1 MAEKE
6 KYEVDVSGFK
16 LSVLTPAVVIE
27 SNTEKLV
34 AFIRDRVKD
43 YSPEKY
49 AGDADAAKKDR
60 AELNKG
66 AEQVKNI
73 RQQIQALNPYGS
85 VIEQLADAEKLIK
98 SGADAL
104 GNIVKAR
111 QQEEQDAK
119 YKLIE
124 AEFASRKF
132 DLFKLEKIFDKRW
145 LNKTYKMTDI
155 AAEITAAIDR
165 TYRDLKTIEDFAGAD
180 ADVLKAHYLI
190 SLDIGETMD
199 YGEELRKKQELAAK
213 EEQERAERE
222 HAEQITA
229 QKKELAAEVKD
240 YSKRQTVV
248 GLAAGALDED
258 APAAER
264 REYTLT
270 VGVTEPQLMAIKN
283 FLNQQGIEFEC
294 RVLEF

>member
-1 MAEKE
+1 MAEK

-60 AELNKG
+60 ADLNKG
-66 AEQVKNI
+66 AEQVKSV
-73 RQQIQALNPYGS
+73 RQQIQGLNPYGA

-104 GNIVKAR
+104 GNIVNAR
-111 QQEEQDAK
+111 QQEEKDAK

-145 LNKTYKMTDI
+145 LNKTYKMADI

-180 ADVLKAHYLI
+180 ADVLRAHYLI

-283 FLNQQGIEFEC
+283 FLNQQDIEFEC
-294 RVLEF
+294 QELVF

>member
-1 MAEKE
+1 MAEK

-16 LSVLTPAVVIE
+16 LSVFTPAVVIE

-43 YSPEKY
+43 YAPEKY

-60 AELNKG
+60 ADLNKG
-66 AEQVKNI
+66 AEQVKAV
-73 RQQIQALNPYGS
+73 RQQIQGLNPYGS

-119 YKLIE
+119 RKLIE

-155 AAEITAAIDR
+155 TAEITAAIDR

-213 EEQERAERE
+213 EEQGRAERE
-222 HAEQITA
+222 HNERISE
-229 QKKELAAEVKD
+229 QKKELAQEQKD
-240 YSKRQTVV
+240 YSRRSAVA
-248 GLAAGALDED
+248 GLAA
-258 APAAER
+258 AAADIEPVPEEAADYVIECSLTSIQLLAVKNYLTQQQI
-264 REYTLT
+264 EY
-270 VGVTEPQLMAIKN
+270 
-283 FLNQQGIEFEC
+283 EC
-294 RVLEF
+294 RELKF

>member
-1 MAEKE
+1 MADKE

-119 YKLIE
+119 RKLIE

-213 EEQERAERE
+213 EEVERAERE
-222 HAEQITA
+222 HVEQITA

-294 RVLEF
+294 QELVF

>member
-1 MAEKE
+1 MAEK

-165 TYRDLKTIEDFAGAD
+165 TYRDLKTIEDFTGAD

-294 RVLEF
+294 HVLEF

>member
-1 MAEKE
+1 MAEK

-258 APAAER
+258 APVAER